1 MKGEKERVMKNII
14 LTGMPSCGKS
24 TLGVVL
30 AKTLGMSF
38 IDTDLM
44 IQNYTGRLLQNII
57 DQDGREEFL
66 RIEEYILTQVEAEN
80 SVIATGGSAVYSDRG
95 MKHLRAIGEII
106 YIRLPLEE
114 IRKRLNNIKTR
125 GIAMAPGENLEDLYN
140 RRIPLY
146 EKYADAILDAE
157 GMTMEESLSVFVT
170 ELLDK

>member
-57 DQDGREEFL
+57 DQDGMEEFL